1 MNESEFIEFFKKQLI
16 DETTS
21 VSLQTSLRDIPD
33 WDSLS
38 AMLLISNL
46 IDDYQIE
53 ISATE
58 LQNCTTLFDIY
69 TLIGLK

>member
-1 MNESEFIEFFKKQLI
+1 MNESEFINFFKNQLI
-16 DETTS
+16 DETIP

-46 IDDYQIE
+46 LDEYAIE
-53 ISATE
+53 ISATD
-58 LQNCTTLFDIY
+58 LQNCNTLSDIY